1 MIDTQQYQEYIE
13 CTFNGFCKTVL
24 YHAAI
29 NACRDL
35 RRKQQHE
42 VSLDYLREYHIEP
55 TTTDEYFVVYDVPT
69 VFSVRGE
76 TVIVESEL
84 LAKALLRLPEKRR
97 EILFLRFYL
106 EYSDIE
112 IGKMIGRCRSSIN
125 RRKNYALRL
134 LRKEMEAL
142 QNEE

>member
-1 MIDTQQYQEYIE
+1 MINTEQYREHIE

-24 YHAAI
+24 YHAAL
-29 NACRDL
+29 NAYRDL
-35 RRKQQHE
+35 RKKQQHE
-42 VSLDYLREYHIEP
+42 VSLDYLREYDMELAC
-55 TTTDEYFVVYDVPT
+55 TDEYFVVYDEPT
-69 VFSVRGE
+69 AFSVCGE

-106 EYSDIE
+106 GYSDIE
-112 IGKMIGRCRSSIN
+112 IGKMLGRCRSSIN

-142 QNEE
+142 QSEE

>member
-1 MIDTQQYQEYIE
+1 MINTEQYRKHIE

-35 RRKQQHE
+35 QRKQQHE
-42 VSLDYLREYHIEP
+42 VSLDYLREYDIEP
-55 TTTDEYFVVYDVPT
+55 TSTDEYFVVYDEPT
-69 VFSVRGE
+69 AFSVCGE

-84 LAKALLRLPEKRR
+84 LAKALLRLSEERR

-106 EYSDIE
+106 GYSDIE
-112 IGKMIGRCRSSIN
+112 IGEMIGRCRSSVN

-142 QNEE
+142 QNDE

>member
-1 MIDTQQYQEYIE
+1 MTYTEQYREHIE

-29 NACRDL
+29 NDYRDL

-42 VSLDYLREYHIEP
+42 VSLDYLREYDFEPISTDKYFVAHDEP
-55 TTTDEYFVVYDVPT
+55 TA
-69 VFSVRGE
+69 FSVCGE

-84 LAKALLRLPEKRR
+84 LAKALLRLPEKGR

-106 EYSDIE
+106 GCSDI
-112 IGKMIGRCRSSIN
+112 
-125 RRKNYALRL
+125 
-134 LRKEMEAL
+134 
-142 QNEE
+142 

>member
-1 MIDTQQYQEYIE
+1 MTYTEQYREHIE

-24 YHAAI
+24 YYAVI
-29 NACRDL
+29 NAYRDL
-35 RRKQQHE
+35 RRKQQYE
-42 VSLDYLREYHIEP
+42 VSLDYLREYDIEP
-55 TTTDEYFVVYDVPT
+55 TSTDEYFVVYDEPT
-69 VFSVRGE
+69 AFSVCGE

-84 LAKALLRLPEKRR
+84 LARALLRLPEKRR

-106 EYSDIE
+106 GYSDIE
-112 IGKMIGRCRSSIN
+112 IGKMIGRCRSSVN

>member
-1 MIDTQQYQEYIE
+1 MTYTEQYREYIE

-69 VFSVRGE
+69 VFSVHGE
-76 TVIVESEL
+76 TVIVETEL
-84 LAKALLRLPEKRR
+84 LAKALLRLPESRKRSTPC
-97 EILFLRFYL
+97 
-106 EYSDIE
+106 YSTTQAI
-112 IGKMIGRCRSSIN
+112 SSICPTFKDISMTIF
-125 RRKNYALRL
+125 RTA
-134 LRKEMEAL
+134 
-142 QNEE
+142 